1 MRTLIVIL
9 LLAVAAGTY
18 WFTGGGSVPE
28 PTAMDKRNV
37 AVTSWQLS
45 EEPFQSRINAL
56 GTLRAWES
64 VVITAS
70 VAETVAGLHFEDG
83 EQVAMGKLLVT
94 LQQEEEQAS
103 LREQQE
109 LLRELVA
116 ADDNWLLSLEEF
128 DRSQQADLNQFA
140 AGELTGEQLKAI
152 RNFVGPG
159 VKEHWLEWN
168 LPKLQIARDAKVPML
183 ASNAPLKYSRMVR
196 NKGCDSLA
204 SLPADQRALVDCP
217 LAAVDPDYQLRFYQT
232 LQRVSRSSQAKAM
245 KPLSNEQT
253 EKMFRAH
260 RVWDATM
267 AESVVNARR
276 ATNVRIVHIVGNF
289 HTDYNGGLVQEL
301 RARDPEARILVISIR
316 PGRATTLPATDQ
328 GRANI
333 MVYRGG

>member
-1 MRTLIVIL
+1 MNLLPLLVRVIA
-9 LLAVAAGTY
+9 LLALAGTAASAAEVFSGESGAALTSSQVLESINSADIVLLGEVHTDAAG
-18 WFTGGGSVPE
+18 
-28 PTAMDKRNV
+28 
-37 AVTSWQLS
+37 
-45 EEPFQSRINAL
+45 
-56 GTLRAWES
+56 
-64 VVITAS
+64 
-70 VAETVAGLHFEDG
+70 HFW
-83 EQVAMGKLLVT
+83 
-94 LQQEEEQAS
+94 
-103 LREQQE
+103 QQE